1 MDTERVTSGASAAVR
16 VAGAVAVGLVA
27 AVVVGTVDRWSVAP
41 VAGWDATAVVF
52 VLPVW
57 ATIWRL
63 DPEATSRLATREDP
77 NRAAAHLL
85 LLAASVASL
94 AAAALVL
101 VEASGSHGAA
111 RLMLLILGV
120 VSVVLSWTVV
130 HTVYTLHYARLYYM
144 PPVGGVDFNEE
155 DPPRYSDFAYLSFTI
170 GMTFQ
175 VSDTEITVKEIRTVA
190 LGQALLSYLF
200 GAVILATT
208 VNAIAGLSAH

>member
-1 MDTERVTSGASAAVR
+1 VETERTSRVASAAMR
-16 VAGAVAVGLVA
+16 VATAVAIGLVA
-27 AVVVGTVDRWSVAP
+27 GVVVGTLASWSVAP
-41 VAGWDATAVVF
+41 VAGWDVAAVSF
-52 VLPVW
+52 VVPVW
-57 ATIWRL
+57 VTIWRL
-63 DPEATSRLATREDP
+63 DAEMTSRLATREDP

-101 VEASGSHGAA
+101 IDAGTRQGAA
-111 RLMLLILGV
+111 RVVLLILGL

-130 HTVYTLHYARLYYM
+130 HTIYTLHYARMYYM
-144 PPVGGVDFNEE
+144 PPAGGVDFNEE
-155 DPPRYSDFAYLSFTI
+155 ARPRYSDFAYLAFTI

-175 VSDTEITVKEIRTVA
+175 VSDTDITTKEIRALA

-208 VNAIAGLSAH
+208 VNAIAGLSQ